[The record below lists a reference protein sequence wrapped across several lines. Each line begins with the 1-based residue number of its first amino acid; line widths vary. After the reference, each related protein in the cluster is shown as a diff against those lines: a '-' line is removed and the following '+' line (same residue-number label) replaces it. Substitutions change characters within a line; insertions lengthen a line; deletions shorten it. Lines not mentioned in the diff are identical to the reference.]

1 MIAAQATASCSF
13 LYVAGSV
20 TTENKFFFFN
30 NIFNVKLF

>member
-20 TTENKFFFFN
+20 TTENKFFFLITFSM
-30 NIFNVKLF
+30 